1 MDSVSTIKIHEEEE
15 RMRAPKMPGPSA
27 EEQAMT
33 RRQREALDEEIE
45 ENERRLKAMTQGRLG
60 KRSLLGMG
68 GGATAPKKSGLTITP
83 GFKREGG
90 KTVAIPRGRGR
101 RTRTGR

>member
-1 MDSVSTIKIHEEEE
+1 MGS
-15 RMRAPKMPGPSA
+15 APKPPPPSA
-27 EEQAMT
+27 EELAMT
-33 RRQREALDEEIE
+33 RRQREALDEEIA
-45 ENERRLKAMTQGRLG
+45 ENERRLKTMAQGRLG

-68 GGATAPKKSGLTITP
+68 GGATAPKKPGLTITP

-90 KTVAIPRGRGR
+90 KTVAISRGRGR

>member
-27 EEQAMT
+27 EERAMT
-33 RRQREALDEEIE
+33 RRQREALDQEIA
-45 ENERRLKAMTQGRLG
+45 ENEARLKRIASGRLG
-60 KRSLLGMG
+60 KQSLL
-68 GGATAPKKSGLTITP
+68 ATGSLTKAPKKSGINITP

>member
-1 MDSVSTIKIHEEEE
+1 MINRHPVIVASLLLGFFAVIGTSLVAYTYEATKE
-15 RMRAPKMPGPSA
+15 RIA
-27 EEQAMT
+27 
-33 RRQREALDEEIE
+33 
-45 ENERRLKAMTQGRLG
+45 ENERRLKTMAQGRLG

-68 GGATAPKKSGLTITP
+68 GGATAPKKPGLTITP

-90 KTVAIPRGRGR
+90 KTVAISRGRGR